1 MEDQNQKNI
10 SAERV
15 SDEDRFKYIGFE
27 IYPGKTRKFWEN
39 EEEKKNYLEEIKRKK
54 SSSSLLEREHSIIK
68 MILFSKTD
76 KVILTIA
83 SIFMVLSVF
92 LPWFSI
98 KGIGLLFFFQIS
110 KLQAGGVLFGLFMV
124 LMILTIL
131 SSAAAGVIN
140 LGVLYKKEKDP
151 EYYLINLKKKLKLNY
166 IPLILWAVV
175 IFISV
180 IGMNTS
186 SPNSSAGGSFNI
198 VDLFTQS
205 SVGLWLSLPSL
216 IINCVKISDL

>member
-1 MEDQNQKNI
+1 M
-10 SAERV
+10 S
-15 SDEDRFKYIGFE
+15 F
-27 IYPGKTRKFWEN
+27 GKAKRRRK
-39 EEEKKNYLEEIKRKK
+39 KYLEERRQKK
-54 SSSSLLEREHSIIK
+54 SQSALLEREHSIIR
-68 MILFSKTD
+68 MVLFSKTD
-76 KVILTIA
+76 KVVLTIA
-83 SIFMVLSVF
+83 SIFMVLGVF
-92 LPWFSI
+92 LPWFSL

-110 KLQAGGVLFGLFMV
+110 KLPVGGFLFGLFMV

-140 LGVLYKKEKDP
+140 LGALYKKEKDL
-151 EYYLINLKKKLKLNY
+151 EGYLVNLKKKLKLNY

-175 IFISV
+175 LFISV

-186 SPNSSAGGSFNI
+186 SPNSSAGSSFNI
-198 VDLFTQS
+198 IDLFTQS

>member
-1 MEDQNQKNI
+1 MEDQNKNAS

-15 SDEDRFKYIGFE
+15 AEEDRFKYIGFE
-27 IYPGKTRKFWEN
+27 IYPGKPRQFWEN
-39 EEEKKNYLEEIKRKK
+39 EEEKKNYLEDIRRKK
-54 SSSSLLEREHSIIK
+54 SSSSLLEREHSLIK
-68 MILFSKTD
+68 MVLFSKTD
-76 KVILTIA
+76 KVVLTIA

-98 KGIGLLFFFQIS
+98 KGTGLLFFFQIS
-110 KLQAGGVLFGLFMV
+110 KLPAGGMLFGLFMV

-131 SSAAAGVIN
+131 SSAAVGVIN
-140 LGVLYKKEKDP
+140 LGALYKKEKDQ
-151 EYYLINLKKKLKLNY
+151 ECYLINLKKKLKLNY

-180 IGMNTS
+180 IGMSAS
-186 SPNSSAGGSFNI
+186 SPKSSAGGSFNI
-198 VDLFTQS
+198 ADLFTQS

>member
-140 LGVLYKKEKDP
+140 LGALYKKEKDP